1 MKKLTYVQG
10 AVVLSISNLF
20 VGVLAFSF
28 RIFFSRSISAEGMG
42 VYQLVLPLYMLL
54 ITLVS
59 GGVITAISKMV
70 AENKAKNN
78 IKAVEKT
85 IKVSLVVISLWSLL
99 LCLIIMLNAEWIAT
113 QLLKDKRTILPI
125 MVCVPSV
132 FFISLAAIFKGY
144 FYGLQDIKLPALID
158 VLEKIIRLAVL
169 LIVTKLT
176 LPYGIEFVCAGA
188 MLAMTLG
195 ELVSL
200 FLLNFAYN
208 RKRPAYLEDKGTD
221 SSLFIISKMI
231 RLAVPL
237 SFAGALATIMD
248 MISAVLVPTQ
258 LKIAGYNGSEALAVF
273 GKLTGMVTPLIMFP
287 GIIIY
292 ALTITLVPAIT
303 KSHVK
308 KNYGALNKKCNDSLT
323 IAWSIGLLATVL
335 CTSFPHELCQV
346 FFKSADAGDLLF
358 WMGLGCTFQY
368 LHFIQF
374 AILNGLGLQ
383 RKVLT
388 NILMEIGITV
398 ACIYLLIP
406 NPKFGV
412 YGYIAG
418 FLISVIMIT
427 MRNFI
432 ILNKMKFIKIHYFRI
447 IVKPL
452 VPFAI
457 MLVIV
462 KTCNKMLISIG
473 FTYNMIL
480 AGLIGIIAFIMML
493 FVSEVFT
500 WRQVRNTLNFRK

>member
-1 MKKLTYVQG
+1 MNKLTYIQG
-10 AVVLSISNLF
+10 AVVLAVSNLF
-20 VGVLAFSF
+20 VGILAFGF
-28 RIFFSRSISAEGMG
+28 RIFFSRNTSAEGMG

-59 GGVITAISKMV
+59 GGVITAISKLV
-70 AENKAKNN
+70 AESKAKNN
-78 IKAVEKT
+78 IKAVQKT
-85 IKVSLVVISLWSLL
+85 IKVSLVMISLWSLL
-99 LCLIIMLNAEWIAT
+99 LCSVIMLNAEWIAT
-113 QLLKDKRTILPI
+113 QLLKDERTILPI

-132 FFISLAAIFKGY
+132 FFISIAAIFKGY

-158 VLEKIIRLAVL
+158 VLEKIIRLVVL
-169 LIVTKLT
+169 IIITKLT

-188 MLAMTLG
+188 MLSMTLG

-208 RKRPAYLEDKGTD
+208 RKRLCHYEDKRTD
-221 SSLFIISKMI
+221 SSLSIISKII

-248 MISAVLVPTQ
+248 MISAVLVPSQ
-258 LKIAGYNGSEALAVF
+258 LRMAGYNASEALAVF
-273 GKLTGMVTPLIMFP
+273 GKLTGMVTPLIIFP
-287 GIIIY
+287 GIVIY

-335 CTSFPHELCQV
+335 CTSFPHELCEV
-346 FFKSADAGDLLF
+346 FFKSAEAGDLLF

-388 NILMEIGITV
+388 SILIEIVITV
-398 ACIYLLIP
+398 ACIY
-406 NPKFGV
+406 
-412 YGYIAG
+412 
-418 FLISVIMIT
+418 
-427 MRNFI
+427 
-432 ILNKMKFIKIHYFRI
+432 
-447 IVKPL
+447 
-452 VPFAI
+452 
-457 MLVIV
+457 
-462 KTCNKMLISIG
+462 
-473 FTYNMIL
+473 
-480 AGLIGIIAFIMML
+480 
-493 FVSEVFT
+493 
-500 WRQVRNTLNFRK
+500 